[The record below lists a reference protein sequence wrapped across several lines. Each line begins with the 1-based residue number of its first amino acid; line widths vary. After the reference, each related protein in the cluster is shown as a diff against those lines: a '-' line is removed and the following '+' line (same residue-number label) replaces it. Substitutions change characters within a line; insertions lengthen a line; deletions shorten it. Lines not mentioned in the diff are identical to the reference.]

1 MVVAHVE
8 QSTSASKNR
17 RSIKKKKARTACT
30 TQPQVDGDEEMASVE
45 ATPPSKSNHTAEN
58 DALLIEVDPA
68 STTIETSVAPIF
80 PALPASAARTVLK
93 SETRRIPIPPH
104 RMTPIKKDWINIFSP
119 LTEIL
124 GLQVRMNVQRRCV
137 EIRVRIYL
145 PAWNWHSSY
154 LPADIKS
161 NQRNRCFAE
170 GSRFCEDICPWV

>member
-68 STTIETSVAPIF
+68 STIETSVAPIF

-145 PAWNWHSSY
+145 LAWNWHSSY

-170 GSRFCEDICPWV
+170 RSRFCEDICPWV